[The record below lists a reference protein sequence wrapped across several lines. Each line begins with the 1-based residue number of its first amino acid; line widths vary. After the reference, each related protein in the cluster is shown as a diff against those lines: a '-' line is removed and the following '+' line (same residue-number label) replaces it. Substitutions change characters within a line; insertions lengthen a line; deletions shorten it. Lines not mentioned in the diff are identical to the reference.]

1 MRAGVTGTTAT
12 AGGAAGSVGL
22 AVFVGGEITTLALAT
37 GTARAAGAVSALDCA
52 GDVRGRLALSAA
64 KADRLST
71 AQIIANAITDFNGCS
86 PWA

>member
-1 MRAGVTGTTAT
+1 
-12 AGGAAGSVGL
+12 
-22 AVFVGGEITTLALAT
+22 
-37 GTARAAGAVSALDCA
+37 
-52 GDVRGRLALSAA
+52 VRGRLALSAA